1 MLSKDSLNYI
11 ESKTK
16 SYVSDWLNEEAN
28 INFDSKEIGHKHG
41 EEVES
46 YVVSRFIS
54 EDIRFSEPEGS
65 REFGD
70 LYFNNNGV
78 KEFINIKFGF
88 QKKGQ
93 PNMGAGNRFIDYLH
107 NDKIDSYW
115 VLSIN
120 LLDDS
125 KNFQVHIFDIYKNLE
140 LIHYDNGTGQFM
152 LKENIFYGGTYKVNE
167 SILEKKVIMMKL
179 KTIYDK
185 GVDSLIERR
194 IKQKKSKEILFSC
207 YEN

>member
-1 MLSKDSLNYI
+1 MLNKKQLNYI
-11 ESKTK
+11 EDKTNE
-16 SYVSDWLNEEAN
+16 YVSDWLNDEAN

-46 YVVSRFIS
+46 YVVKRFIT
-54 EDIRFSEPEGS
+54 EDDRFEEPEGS

-70 LYFNNNGV
+70 LYFNHSGV
-78 KEFINIKFGF
+78 KEYINIKFGF

-93 PNMGAGNRFIDYLH
+93 PNMGAANRFIEFLH
-107 NDKIDSYW
+107 NNTIDSYW

-120 LLDDS
+120 LLDEN

-152 LKENIFYGGTYKVNE
+152 LKDCIFYGGDYQINE
-167 SILEKKVIMMKL
+167 DVLQKKYIMMKL
-179 KTIYDK
+179 KGIYNK
-185 GVDSLIERR
+185 GVDSLVERR
-194 IKQKKSKEILFSC
+194 LEQKRKKQVIFDYYGS
-207 YEN
+207 